1 MLKKGF
7 CIMISL
13 LFAFIAVA
21 YAEEIVVS
29 PIENLSQ
36 DFIRG
41 ADISILGE
49 VEKNGG
55 KYYDKNGVEKDL
67 FAILKESGVNWIRLR
82 LWHNPINEA
91 DVMVGDKVISKKG
104 DPVGGGNN
112 DLKRTVELAKRAKAA
127 GFKFLLDIHYSDFW
141 ADPGKQNKP
150 AAWKNMNAQELEQ
163 AVYEYTADVMKAM
176 NEAGCSP
183 DMVQTGNELN
193 GGMLWPEGKTW
204 ANGEEK
210 IGGIKTFAKFLKAA
224 GKAVREYDKTGKV
237 KIAIHLADGGD
248 NALYRHI
255 FDGLTKEKVDF
266 DAIGLSYYNYWHGS
280 LAALEA
286 NMADLAK
293 RYGKE
298 MFVAETAYAYTEED
312 FDSQGNVFMVYS
324 DETSGYM
331 PSVQGQATVVRDI
344 MNSVHKVGGELGL
357 GVFYWEP
364 AWIPVKNVGWR
375 TGEGSNWDNQA
386 MFDKNG
392 KALPS
397 LEVFSKVYEKSAVSI
412 EPKGF
417 EEISLTIAPNEK
429 EKNLPEMAKIIYTDD
444 SIKAKKII
452 WNAHDFSKE
461 TEIRTFQV
469 EGIVEGTSFKVSANV
484 TVSNKVNLIADSSFE
499 TGELDDWTLNGPAA
513 ASFLENNKSNAYS
526 GNWTYKYWLGSGFK
540 SLLSRTFKDIPNGTY
555 TLSIWAMGGGGENDV
570 KLYAR
575 NFGNGKTISVKIVNT
590 GWKEWKQYIIPDVP
604 VTNGQCTIGIYLNT
618 NPDCWGNFDNIE
630 FYKN

>member
-1 MLKKGF
+1 MGKKRMS
-7 CIMISL
+7 IMIGL
-13 LFAFIAVA
+13 LLCCAAFIFAD
-21 YAEEIVVS
+21 EIVVS
-29 PIENLSQ
+29 PIENLSE

-49 VEKNGG
+49 IEKNGG
-55 KYYDKNGVEKDL
+55 KYYDENGVEKDL

-82 LWHNPINEA
+82 LWHNPVNEA

-150 AAWKNMNAQELEQ
+150 AAWKNMNAEELEV

-204 ANGEEK
+204 ANGDEK
-210 IGGIKTFAKFLKAA
+210 IGGMKTFAKFLKAA
-224 GKAVREYDKTGKV
+224 GKAVRENDLTGKV

-248 NALYRHI
+248 NGLYRHV

-286 NMADLAK
+286 NMADLKK

-298 MFVAETAYAYTEED
+298 MFIAETAYAYTEED

-386 MFDKNG
+386 MFDKKG

-397 LEVFSKVYEKSAVSI
+397 LKVFKKVYDKTDVKIEAKSFEKI
-412 EPKGF
+412 E
-417 EEISLTIAPNEK
+417 LTIAPNEK
-429 EKNLPEMAKIIYTDD
+429 EKQLPEFAKIIYSDD
-444 SIKAKKII
+444 SVKAGKII
-452 WNAHDFSKE
+452 WDAHDFSKE
-461 TEIRTFQV
+461 TEIRTFPV
-469 EGIVEGTSFKVSANV
+469 DGTLEGTSFKVVANV
-484 TVSNKVNLIADSSFE
+484 TVSNKVNLVADSSFE
-499 TGELDDWTLNGPAA
+499 TGKLDDWTLNGPAA

-575 NFGNGKTISVKIVNT
+575 NFGTDKTISVKIVNT

-604 VTNGQCTIGIYLNT
+604 VTNGQCTIGIYLDT

>member
-1 MLKKGF
+1 MLKKGS

>member
-1 MLKKGF
+1 MLKKGS

-13 LFAFIAVA
+13 LFALVAVA

-104 DPVGGGNN
+104 EPVGGGNN
-112 DLKRTVELAKRAKAA
+112 DLKRTIELAKRAKKY

-224 GKAVREYDKTGKV
+224 GKAVRENDKTGKV

-331 PSVQGQATVVRDI
+331 ASVQGQATVVRDI

-397 LEVFSKVYEKSAVSI
+397 LEVFSKVYEKSTVSI

-499 TGELDDWTLNGPAA
+499 TGKLDDWTLNGPAA

-604 VTNGQCTIGIYLNT
+604 VTNGQCTIGIYLDT